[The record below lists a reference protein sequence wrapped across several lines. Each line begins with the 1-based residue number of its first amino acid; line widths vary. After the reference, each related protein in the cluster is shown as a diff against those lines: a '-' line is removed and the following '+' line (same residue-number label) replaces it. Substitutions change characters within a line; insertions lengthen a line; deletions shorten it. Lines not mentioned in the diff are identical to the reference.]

1 MTVKAC
7 NSAYES
13 WWYSD
18 AARYE
23 YMTSDVFWSFAFL
36 IIANFWWSAKQLDS
50 FPDDEN
56 KSKEQPTASPKQSG
70 FWLKDR
76 LTSRLR
82 QYLALLVTSSVIP
95 LQLLHGSWVLK
106 SAWRITFGLVRRTYP
121 SIRPRML
128 GFVIYSPVTAII
140 LLGWVAVLTAG
151 VTFIVTQTLLIIKLW
166 EMKPNNSNVTAPP
179 KEIKDKADGDGDWDK
194 VGAEEREDKKNA

>member
-7 NSAYES
+7 TPSYES

-23 YMTSDVFWSFAFL
+23 YLTSDVFWSFAIL

-50 FPDDEN
+50 FPDNE
-56 KSKEQPTASPKQSG
+56 KEAKEQAAAPPKQSG

-76 LTSRLR
+76 ITSRLR
-82 QYLALLVTSSVIP
+82 QYLALLVTSLIIP

-121 SIRPRML
+121 SIKPRML
-128 GFVIYSPVTAII
+128 GFIIYSPVTAII
-140 LLGWVAVLTAG
+140 LLGWAAVLTAG
-151 VTFIVTQTLLIIKLW
+151 VTFVVTQILLIIKLW
-166 EMKPNNSNVTAPP
+166 EMKLNGSSVTAPL

-194 VGAEEREDKKNA
+194 VGSEEREDKKNA